1 MPLDY
6 YYLGEVKIKILSIFC
21 RKMHCPQ
28 IFEEFF
34 RENQSIKNEFFS
46 YRCNLTPY
54 CQLFLF
60 QMKNDGLHNCLDTM
74 GRKSGEE
81 VGLSYC
87 HGLGGNQVNFINNL
101 DSLRI
106 FSSHPDYSLFKARVH
121 IFTRFYAFVF
131 ITFCQ

>member
-1 MPLDY
+1 MV
-6 YYLGEVKIKILSIFC
+6 LGKCVSGVTNAFGLLLLRRGKDKDFKYFL
-21 RKMHCPQ
+21 Q
-28 IFEEFF
+28 
-34 RENQSIKNEFFS
+34 KNAFFS

-121 IFTRFYAFVF
+121 IFTRFYAFVS